1 VVNKTIDGAVTESW
15 LRRARAEG
23 SSDAGTTA
31 ASDSA
36 AVALG
41 NRSRDGWD
49 PWEVW
54 LRHIDQPR
62 RHFAARRLKS
72 VD

>member
-1 VVNKTIDGAVTESW
+1 MDKMIDDDSTNSW

-23 SSDAGTTA
+23 TSDVDFGTGSNTA
-31 ASDSA
+31 AQA
-36 AVALG
+36 LAV
-41 NRSRDGWD
+41 RSRDGWD

-62 RHFAARRLKS
+62 LALAGRHLKLP
-72 VD
+72 D